1 MAPSFLVPMET
12 QQVRQ
17 KFTGSDYEFGSMF
30 HHTHS
35 LTVCSL
41 LRRWFFGKSWVS
53 ARAVF
58 FCFFFRWGDFPEAE
72 LDRLG
77 LAEAE
82 AKGPPVATG
91 AWGPKGFF
99 IPRSYGFFM
108 RLNLEVVQAEVRF
121 I

>member
-1 MAPSFLVPMET
+1 MILTRMENT
-12 QQVRQ
+12 LRVWFNFPG
-17 KFTGSDYEFGSMF
+17 KD
-30 HHTHS
+30 HTHS
-35 LTVCSL
+35 LTATTFEWVV
-41 LRRWFFGKSWVS
+41 FGICWVS
-53 ARAVF
+53 ARA
-58 FCFFFRWGDFPEAE
+58 FFFVRWGDFPEAE

-99 IPRSYGFFM
+99 IPRSYVFLM

>member
-1 MAPSFLVPMET
+1 MVFRDMLGFCKGSF
-12 QQVRQ
+12 
-17 KFTGSDYEFGSMF
+17 F
-30 HHTHS
+30 
-35 LTVCSL
+35 
-41 LRRWFFGKSWVS
+41 
-53 ARAVF
+53 VF
-58 FCFFFRWGDFPEAE
+58 VFRWGDFPEAE

-99 IPRSYGFFM
+99 IPRSYVFFM

-121 I
+121 V